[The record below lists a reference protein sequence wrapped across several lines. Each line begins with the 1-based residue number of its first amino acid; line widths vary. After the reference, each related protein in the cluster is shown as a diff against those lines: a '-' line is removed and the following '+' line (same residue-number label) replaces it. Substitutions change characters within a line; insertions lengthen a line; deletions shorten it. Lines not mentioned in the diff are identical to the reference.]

1 MCFVVVVVPMRLRG
15 ETLGG
20 PSVVVL
26 LLARA
31 GQAGQGARVQ
41 AQPEALMSY
50 SYIRVATNGQ
60 FKTDGHLMQFV
71 FEEYVSI
78 DNLDHKY
85 VELSSSF

>member
-1 MCFVVVVVPMRLRG
+1 MRLRG

-31 GQAGQGARVQ
+31 GQGGGQGARVQ

-60 FKTDGHLMQFV
+60 FKTDGHLMQLV
-71 FEEYVSI
+71 FAEYVSV

-85 VELSSSF
+85 VELSSYF